1 MLELEV
7 FMHKQSQEIHIL
19 THLCWKFKVRAPK
32 NNSDNRKITAALYY
46 NENLLCKWSIRES
59 RVHKIYILYVICFYL
74 NDTLYFVHICVK
86 YLWY

>member
-46 NENLLCKWSIRES
+46 NENLLCM
-59 RVHKIYILYVICFYL
+59 
-74 NDTLYFVHICVK
+74 
-86 YLWY
+86 